1 MRPLNVDES
10 KVGAR
15 VAPEKEEAP
24 RIERVPGS
32 RPLRPR
38 RVGG

>member
-1 MRPLNVDES
+1 MGPLNVNEG
-10 KVGAR
+10 KAGAR

-32 RPLRPR
+32 RPLRLR